1 MPDKEKNTI
10 IKLIQ
15 IVDLDKPSVNFSDKV
30 IAEVSIIAEDEMLND
45 IQLVSLLKKNSLEIP
60 NPDFTKKIMNKV
72 ITNTVTYYQPLISKK
87 AWNVIIIFFV
97 SFIIYLL
104 LSEPSKAYKNSYI
117 SEFSIVYNN
126 LITSLG
132 DSLIQNIQIPSI
144 LIVSILCLS
153 ILLLLDATI
162 RAKKYFINN

>member
-72 ITNTVTYYQPLISKK
+72 ITNTVAYYQPIISKK
-87 AWNVIIIFFV
+87 AWNVIIVFFA

-104 LSEPSKAYKNSYI
+104 LSEPSKTYKNSYI

-126 LITSLG
+126 LITNLG
-132 DSLIQNIQIPSI
+132 DSLTQNIQIPSI

-153 ILLLLDATI
+153 ILLLLDATL
-162 RAKKYFINN
+162 RTKKIF